1 MIEIILSF
9 GQFLR
14 ISNLKEYAGR
24 EYAGREGMEYITVNG
39 QTVLSLK
46 AMSDSGN
53 AHRISEDFVELAKKD
68 KEFIEWA
75 TRFFSE

>member
-1 MIEIILSF
+1 
-9 GQFLR
+9 
-14 ISNLKEYAGR
+14 
-24 EYAGREGMEYITVNG
+24 MEYITVNG

-53 AHRISEDFVELAKKD
+53 AHRISEDFDELSKKD